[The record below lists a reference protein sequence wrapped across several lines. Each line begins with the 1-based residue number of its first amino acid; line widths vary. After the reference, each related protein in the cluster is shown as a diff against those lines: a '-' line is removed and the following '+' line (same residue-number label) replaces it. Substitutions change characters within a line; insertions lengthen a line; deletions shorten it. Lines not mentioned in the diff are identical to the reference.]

1 MPHTTA
7 NNQKKSDKN
16 QKEKT
21 SISQDQ
27 IKQSEN
33 EQSQKIKKPRKTQT
47 SKKNGKKS
55 KKNKT
60 RAPNAFLLFCNDA
73 RAEIQS
79 ELNSSST
86 AEVARLLGTKWH
98 FLHPDKKQVYRK
110 KALELR
116 KELEEKNQKEAIAR
130 TETTPSQESQSNTI
144 PLLILNSTLDSIGNP
159 SPILS
164 SSTPRT
170 SIVTQSIKESSPFP
184 DLLSPD
190 FDDFPFPLELTPNPT
205 FNIMS
210 NLIQGNLA
218 LNELV
223 ESYF

>member
-1 MPHTTA
+1 M
-7 NNQKKSDKN
+7 NKVKKSKN
-16 QKEKT
+16 LEKR
-21 SISQDQ
+21 
-27 IKQSEN
+27 KLP
-33 EQSQKIKKPRKTQT
+33 KKMA
-47 SKKNGKKS
+47 KNP

-86 AEVARLLGTKWH
+86 AEVARLL
-98 FLHPDKKQVYRK
+98 VYRK

-130 TETTPSQESQSNTI
+130 TETTPSQESQSQSNTI

-170 SIVTQSIKESSPFP
+170 SIVTQSTKESSPFP